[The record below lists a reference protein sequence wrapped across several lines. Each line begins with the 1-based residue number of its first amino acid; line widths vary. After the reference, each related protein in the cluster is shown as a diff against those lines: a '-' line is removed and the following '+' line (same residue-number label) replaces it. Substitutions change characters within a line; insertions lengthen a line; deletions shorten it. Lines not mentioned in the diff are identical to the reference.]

1 MVAWGGAAANTFDR
15 SCTRGAAEGIWGSR
29 CGNIHLRYTVQSTG
43 NEGSIYEAGVE
54 GVCVCVYFPC
64 LINWKAVFAIDF
76 EKCVCVFEGDGVQF

>member
-1 MVAWGGAAANTFDR
+1 MR
-15 SCTRGAAEGIWGSR
+15 
-29 CGNIHLRYTVQSTG
+29 L
-43 NEGSIYEAGVE
+43 GVE